1 MALLTNDFTTY
12 SNVGIREDLSD
23 TIYRVAPEETPFINA
38 IGSGKSTATFHEWQ
52 IESLASVNT
61 ANAQLEGDTITA
73 DAANVPTRVGNRC
86 QIARKTASVSGTNDA
101 VNKAGRDTEMARQVM
116 LKGMELARD
125 QESGNADNEQRV
137 RQLEEKLRCLV
148 CQNQSLA
155 DSNAELAGDLRKQV
169 REQDA
174 AGRSDEQILEFLV
187 QRYGDF
193 VRYEPPF
200 KATTALLWIGPFALL
215 AAAATFLLLALRR
228 RRDAP
233 EEPALG
239 ADDKRVIERVLGPD
253 EKSRPADGEAR

>member
-1 MALLTNDFTTY
+1 MKIFIFAACLLF
-12 SNVGIREDLSD
+12 
-23 TIYRVAPEETPFINA
+23 
-38 IGSGKSTATFHEWQ
+38 
-52 IESLASVNT
+52 SLT
-61 ANAQLEGDTITA
+61 
-73 DAANVPTRVGNRC
+73 
-86 QIARKTASVSGTNDA
+86 
-101 VNKAGRDTEMARQVM
+101 
-116 LKGMELARD
+116 
-125 QESGNADNEQRV
+125 GNADNEQRI

-169 REQDA
+169 REQVA

-215 AAAATFLLLALRR
+215 AAAAAFLLLALRR

-239 ADDKRVIERVLGPD
+239 PEDKRVVERVLGPD
-253 EKSRPADGEAR
+253 EKSRPADREAP